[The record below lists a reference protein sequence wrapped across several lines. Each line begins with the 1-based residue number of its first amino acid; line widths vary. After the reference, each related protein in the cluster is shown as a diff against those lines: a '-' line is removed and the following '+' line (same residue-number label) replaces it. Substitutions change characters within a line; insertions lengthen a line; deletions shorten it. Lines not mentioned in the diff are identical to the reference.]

1 MNMVTMMTMK
11 TMMTMMTKLNK
22 EVGNHGQVT
31 RIFRVSGSK
40 YVILMFISQVEEM
53 VVQMVNNINLGNNS
67 YSGGRKDGKGT
78 EERERVEADENL
90 NKEGVEVKKET
101 EPDLP
106 VGKSVVFHFTSEFRE
121 KKKLVASGK
130 EKTSDK
136 SEESWRHSWSCCR

>member
-1 MNMVTMMTMK
+1 MNMVTVMTMK
-11 TMMTMMTKLNK
+11 TMTMMTKLNK

-67 YSGGRKDGKGT
+67 YSGGRKDDKGT
-78 EERERVEADENL
+78 EEKERVEADENL

-101 EPDLP
+101 EPDLT
-106 VGKSVVFHFTSEFRE
+106 VGKSVVFHFT
-121 KKKLVASGK
+121 
-130 EKTSDK
+130 
-136 SEESWRHSWSCCR
+136 